1 MTETP
6 KLRSGARMVLC
17 FVLAGVLAMLGAW
30 LYGRIMHPELV
41 VHRPVQQEASMG
53 GMAGMKMDSAVGKL
67 MEQVGKNPN
76 DGTALFHLAQHL
88 GTAGNW
94 AAAES
99 FIERAVVLEP
109 TNPEWLHFLGV
120 TKHGLEKNAE
130 AAEALERVAGMTNK
144 PDVRYSLAVL
154 YIYYLQQPAKG
165 KEHLQK
171 ALSAP
176 DLPADLKKM
185 ISDELNKAQP
195 AKQ

>member
-6 KLRSGARMVLC
+6 KLGLGARMVLC
-17 FVLAGVLAMLGAW
+17 FVLAGALAMLGAW

-41 VHRPVQQEASMG
+41 VHRPAQQEAGMG
-53 GMAGMKMDSAVGKL
+53 GMKMDSAVGKL

-99 FIERAVVLEP
+99 FIERAVALEP
-109 TNPEWLHFLGV
+109 ANPEWLHFLGV
-120 TKHGLEKNAE
+120 TKHGLEKNVE
-130 AAEALERVAGMTNK
+130 AAAALERVAGMTNK
-144 PDVRYSLAVL
+144 PDVRYSLGVL
-154 YIYYLQQPAKG
+154 YIYYLQQPEKG
-165 KEHLQK
+165 KEQLQK

-176 DLPADLKKM
+176 DLPADLQKM

-195 AKQ
+195 AK